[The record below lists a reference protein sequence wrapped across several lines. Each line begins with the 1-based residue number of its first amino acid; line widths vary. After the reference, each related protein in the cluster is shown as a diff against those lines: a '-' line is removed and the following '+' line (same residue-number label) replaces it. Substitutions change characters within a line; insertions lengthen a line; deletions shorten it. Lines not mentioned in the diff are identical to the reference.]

1 MLRLAVA
8 AFALAFTS
16 TAGATVHY
24 AIDLTSPEHHSGKVR
39 ITFPATTG
47 NTLDVKMPAWRTGRY
62 QILNLANGVSQFS
75 ASDGNGH
82 SLPWQKIDKS
92 TWRIQ
97 RAGTGPV
104 TVEYDLYANELGLRS
119 RHIDDSHAY
128 LDASAVFMYSDA
140 SRADDVTVSLKV
152 PAGWRSFS
160 GLQSDGADR
169 FKGANWDILV
179 DSPIETG
186 INRSFQFKEGNRDYE
201 VVFWGDGNYDT
212 TQTVGDLKK
221 IVAQAPSIW
230 SAYPFQRYVFMIHA
244 TDGVGGATE
253 HRNST
258 VIQIPRNS
266 FQPREKYLKFLSTA
280 SHEFIHTWNVKAY
293 RASAMVPYRYQE
305 ENYTDLLW
313 LEEGS
318 TDYFADQFLVR
329 AGIMKPDEYFA
340 ALADAVD
347 HYRRTPGAST
357 QSVASTSFDEWISPG
372 GDRAN
377 NAWSDIYAEGS
388 MVSWL
393 LDIALLQES
402 RGKLSYRNVHE
413 VLYRRYPSEQGKGFT
428 AADVKAILAELTGHS
443 WDDWWARNVDAPA
456 PVDFDRLLAAVG
468 LRISYEDSDK
478 TVPTNPWAGWKADQA
493 EGGMKLTGVERGSP
507 AWDAGFVP
515 DDIITA
521 FDGRRVTKDRF
532 EDALMERKVGEVVTV
547 SYFRRDQLLQKKLT
561 LGSITKNKPKVVK
574 VARPAAAQKALYQR
588 WLLAPYPSN

>member
-1 MLRLAVA
+1 MFRLAVA
-8 AFALAFTS
+8 AIALAFS
-16 TAGATVHY
+16 SVAGATVHY

-47 NTLDVKMPAWRTGRY
+47 STLDVKMPAWRTGRY

-82 SLPWQKIDKS
+82 ALPWQKIDKS

-128 LDASAVFMYSDA
+128 LDASAVFMYSDL

-160 GLQSDGADR
+160 GLESDGADR

-186 INRSFQFKEGNRDYE
+186 INRSFQFKEGGRDYQ
-201 VVFWGDGNYDT
+201 VVFWGDGNYDIA
-212 TQTVGDLKK
+212 QTVGDLNK

-230 SAYPFQRYVFMIHA
+230 SSYPFQRYVFMIHA

-340 ALADAVD
+340 ALADAID
-347 HYRRTPGAST
+347 HYRRTPGARL
-357 QSVASTSFDEWISPG
+357 QSVASTSFDEWISPS

-377 NAWSDIYAEGS
+377 NAWADIYAEGS
-388 MVSWL
+388 MVSWM
-393 LDIALLQES
+393 LDIALLQETG
-402 RGKLSYRNVHE
+402 GKISYRNVHE
-413 VLYRRYPSEQGKGFT
+413 ALYRRYPSEQGKGF
-428 AADVKAILAELTGHS
+428 AASDVKAILAELTGHA
-443 WDDWWARNVDAPA
+443 WEDWWARNVDAPA
-456 PVDFDRLLAAVG
+456 PVDFDRLLGATG
-468 LRISYEDSDK
+468 LRISYEDSDR
-478 TVPTNPWAGWKADQA
+478 TVPTKPWAGWKADQA
-493 EGGMKLTGVERGSP
+493 DGGMKLTGVERGSP
-507 AWDAGFVP
+507 AWNAGFAP

-532 EDALMERKVGEVVTV
+532 EDALTERKTGDVVTV
-547 SYFRRDQLLQKKLT
+547 SYFRRDELQQKKLT
-561 LGSITKNKPKVVK
+561 LGSIPKNKPKVVK
-574 VARPAAAQKALYQR
+574 IANPTAAQKALYQR
-588 WLLAPYPSN
+588 WLLVPYPAK

>member
-8 AFALAFTS
+8 ALALAFS
-16 TAGATVHY
+16 SAAAATVDY

-39 ITFPATTG
+39 IVFPAG
-47 NTLDVKMPAWRTGRY
+47 AAGTLDVKMPAWRTGRY
-62 QILNLANGVSQFS
+62 QILNLANGISEF
-75 ASDGNGH
+75 AAKDERGRA
-82 SLPWQKIDKS
+82 LPWQKVDKS

-104 TVEYDLYANELGLRS
+104 TVEYDVYANELGLRS

-140 SRADDVTVSLKV
+140 TRADDVAVSLKV

-160 GLQSDGADR
+160 GLQSAGANR
-169 FKGANWDILV
+169 FTGANWDILV

-186 INRSFQFKEGNRDYE
+186 INRSFAFKEGGRDYE
-201 VVFWGDGNYDT
+201 VVFWGEGNYDAN
-212 TQTVGDLKK
+212 QTVGDLKK
-221 IVAQAPSIW
+221 IVAQSPSIW
-230 SAYPFQRYVFMIHA
+230 SSYPFQRYVWMIHA

-280 SHEFIHTWNVKAY
+280 AHEFIHTWNVKAY
-293 RASAMVPYRYQE
+293 RAGAMVPYRYQE

-329 AGIMKPDEYFA
+329 AGIMKPDEYFG
-340 ALADAVD
+340 ALADAIE
-347 HYRRTPGAST
+347 HYKRTPGAAL
-357 QSVASTSFDEWISPG
+357 QSVASTSFDEWIAPS
-372 GDRAN
+372 GDRAT

-388 MVSWL
+388 MVSWM

-402 RGKLSYRNVHE
+402 GGKLSYRNVHD
-413 VLYRRYPSEQGKGFT
+413 VLYRRYPSEQGKGFN

-443 WDDWWARNVDAPA
+443 WDAWWARNVDAPA
-456 PVDFDRLLAAVG
+456 PVDFDRLLGSVG

-478 TVPTNPWAGWKADQA
+478 TVPSKPWAGWKADQA
-493 EGGMKLTGVERGSP
+493 EGGMKLTAVERGSP
-507 AWDAGFVP
+507 AWDAGFAP
-515 DDIITA
+515 DDIVTA

-532 EDALMERKVGEVVTV
+532 EDALTERKAGDTVTV
-547 SYFRRDQLLQKKLT
+547 SYFRRDQLMQKKLK
-561 LGSITKNKPKVVK
+561 LGSIPKNKAKVVK
-574 VARPAAAQKALYQR
+574 VARATPAQKALYQR
-588 WLLAPYPSN
+588 WLLAPYPAN

>member
-8 AFALAFTS
+8 AIALAFTS
-16 TAGATVHY
+16 AADATVHY

-39 ITFPATTG
+39 IIFPAGTS

-62 QILNLANGVSQFS
+62 QILNLANGVSEFA
-75 ASDGNGH
+75 ASDGNGRA
-82 SLPWQKIDKS
+82 LPWQKVDKS
-92 TWRIQ
+92 TWRIR

-128 LDASAVFMYSDA
+128 LDASAVFMYADA
-140 SRADDVTVSLKV
+140 SRAEDVTVSLNV

-160 GLQSDGADR
+160 GLQSDGANR

-186 INRSFQFKEGNRDYE
+186 VNRSFQFNEGGRDYE
-201 VVFWGDGNYDT
+201 AVFWGEGNYDT
-212 TQTVGDLKK
+212 AQTVADLKK

-230 SAYPFQRYVFMIHA
+230 SSYPFQRYVFMIHA

-266 FQPREKYLKFLSTA
+266 FQPREKYLRFLSTA
-280 SHEFIHTWNVKAY
+280 AHEFIHTWNVKAY
-293 RASAMVPYRYQE
+293 RAGAMVPYRYQE

-340 ALADAVD
+340 TLAEAVD
-347 HYRRTPGAST
+347 HHQRTPGASL
-357 QSVASTSFDEWISPG
+357 QSVASTSFDEWIAPG
-372 GDRAN
+372 GDRAT
-377 NAWSDIYAEGS
+377 NAWADIYAEGS
-388 MVSWL
+388 LVSWM
-393 LDIALLQES
+393 LDLKLLQES
-402 RGKLSYRNVHE
+402 GGKLSYRNVHE
-413 VLYRRYPSEQGKGFT
+413 ALYRRYPSEQGKGFN

-456 PVDFDRLLAAVG
+456 PVHFDRLLGAVG

-478 TVPTNPWAGWKADQA
+478 MLPSKAWAGWKADQS
-493 EGGMKLTGVERGSP
+493 EGGMKLTAVERGSP
-507 AWDAGFVP
+507 AWNAGFAP
-515 DDIITA
+515 DDIVTA

-532 EDALMERKVGEVVTV
+532 EDALTERKTGDVVTV
-547 SYFRRDQLLQKKLT
+547 SYFRRDQLMQKKLT
-561 LGSITKNKPKVVK
+561 LGSIPKNKPKVVK
-574 VARPAAAQKALYQR
+574 VARPTAAQKALYQR
-588 WLLAPYPSN
+588 WLLAPYPED